1 MKPLLTEKDVA
12 ARGWPQFA
20 IEQFLGEPDSITNGR
35 RYHNAQKVVA
45 TEAEPAVADAIRRNK
60 PITQAALRKRGW
72 TRSDIKALLG
82 EPDLTVPNPEFGVE
96 APVKLYRIGRIE
108 DAEGRRADSK
118 ATFLPCERVIHVGP
132 AAITLRGSIR
142 LEDGVDASDEADAIA
157 SGLQSRLNAVV
168 EREFGEDAVVAMED
182 ATYVSHSLAHAADR
196 AFFELEPAYTQ
207 ARSSAAA
214 RRSRSGD
221 GLLPRIVSK
230 GRAADSSTFCGPT
243 NSGKTHA
250 AMEELRAAKSGAYLA
265 PLRLLALEVYERMN
279 EMGVPTSLLTGEER
293 TDVPGAAHV
302 SSTVEMADLR
312 TSYDV
317 AVIDEAQM
325 LEDSQRGWAWTLA
338 ALGVRASRIIL
349 CGSVEGLRAT
359 RRLAERMGLEV
370 SVRRF
375 ERKNPLE
382 VDPAIEFRSIRPGD
396 AVIVFS
402 RREVIETQ
410 RAVGE
415 LGFSTAVVYGSLSPS
430 VRREEAARF
439 RNGDAEVL
447 VATDAIAMGLNLPI
461 QRIIFSTTSK
471 WNGKAERWLGA
482 METRQIAGR
491 AGRYGLHET
500 GKVTAFTERDL
511 ERVRAAVVNDRP
523 EDAPDV
529 IWVAPTTEHLKRLA
543 AINGQ
548 DRRSRACCDSSSRT
562 SLRADRFV
570 KLADLSEMIEAVEYV
585 ERNASAFQQ
594 LPLEMRYAYAR
605 APVNR
610 NGLALPFLARW
621 AQLAR
626 ARVIRFRR
634 GDGRRGGRGPA
645 LDARGDVALGDALY
659 VALAAFSANVFQRAR
674 DRARAR
680 VRRRANTTSAAQ
692 SRAREQSAQSTTP
705 SPNEGRP
712 CLNECSSS
720 SIPTPTRVAIRRRHS
735 AFEEK
740 LRAAGFDVVMKEL
753 DKKGGVEAAM
763 AQAGEGFDCVVVG
776 GGDGTMGSALPAIL
790 KADLPMGV
798 WPLGTAN
805 DFARSLGIENED
817 ATVASLVAVERTLHR
832 CGRRERALF
841 HQQRDDRAAG
851 GSSRAADARVE
862 SSARR
867 LSHGRTRADA
877 LAARET
883 IRR

>member
-1 MKPLLTEKDVA
+1 
-12 ARGWPQFA
+12 
-20 IEQFLGEPDSITNGR
+20 
-35 RYHNAQKVVA
+35 
-45 TEAEPAVADAIRRNK
+45 
-60 PITQAALRKRGW
+60 
-72 TRSDIKALLG
+72 
-82 EPDLTVPNPEFGVE
+82 
-96 APVKLYRIGRIE
+96 
-108 DAEGRRADSK
+108 
-118 ATFLPCERVIHVGP
+118 
-132 AAITLRGSIR
+132 
-142 LEDGVDASDEADAIA
+142 
-157 SGLQSRLNAVV
+157 
-168 EREFGEDAVVAMED
+168 
-182 ATYVSHSLAHAADR
+182 
-196 AFFELEPAYTQ
+196 
-207 ARSSAAA
+207 
-214 RRSRSGD
+214 
-221 GLLPRIVSK
+221 
-230 GRAADSSTFCGPT
+230 
-243 NSGKTHA
+243 
-250 AMEELRAAKSGAYLA
+250 MEELRAAKSGAYLA

-312 TSYDV
+312 TAYDV

-349 CGSVEGLRAT
+349 CGSIEGLRAT

-382 VDPAIEFRSIRPGD
+382 VDSSIEFRSIRPGD

-511 ERVRAAVVNDRP
+511 ERVRDAVLNDRP

-529 IWVAPTTEHLKRLA
+529 IWVAPTTEHLERLA

-548 DRRSRACCDSSSRT
+548 DEISRLLRFFQQNI
-562 SLRADRFV
+562 LRADRFV

-585 ERNASAFQQ
+585 ERNASAFPQ
-594 LPLEMRYAYAR
+594 LPLEIRYVYAR

-621 AQLAR
+621 AQLH
-626 ARVIRFRR
+626 
-634 GDGRRGGRGPA
+634 
-645 LDARGDVALGDALY
+645 ARGLSVSGEETAGVADGDRLLTLEETSRLATLY
-659 VALAAFSANVFQRAR
+659 MWLSQRFPRTYSNAR
-674 DRARAR
+674 GIER
-680 VRRRANTTSAAQ
+680 VRESADEQIRQALLNRGRASNRRKTQ
-692 SRAREQSAQSTTP
+692 
-705 SPNEGRP
+705 
-712 CLNECSSS
+712 
-720 SIPTPTRVAIRRRHS
+720 RRHRT
-735 AFEEK
+735 K
-740 LRAAGFDVVMKEL
+740 V
-753 DKKGGVEAAM
+753 
-763 AQAGEGFDCVVVG
+763 
-776 GGDGTMGSALPAIL
+776 
-790 KADLPMGV
+790 DL
-798 WPLGTAN
+798 A
-805 DFARSLGIENED
+805 
-817 ATVASLVAVERTLHR
+817 
-832 CGRRERALF
+832 
-841 HQQRDDRAAG
+841 
-851 GSSRAADARVE
+851 
-862 SSARR
+862 
-867 LSHGRTRADA
+867 
-877 LAARET
+877 
-883 IRR
+883 